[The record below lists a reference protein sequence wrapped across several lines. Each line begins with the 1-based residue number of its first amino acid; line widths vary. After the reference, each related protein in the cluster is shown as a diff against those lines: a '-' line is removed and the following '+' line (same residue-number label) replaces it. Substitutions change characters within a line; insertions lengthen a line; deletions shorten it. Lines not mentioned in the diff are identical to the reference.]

1 MSALNAEVACKNT
14 RVGQLTM
21 IIYYD
26 LISNIITITRQLLLY
41 SPMIFSDPVYSFF
54 RSSLNAL
61 VKYTV
66 PNCSRFA
73 DFFGAFSHLSVC
85 VLSGL

>member
-41 SPMIFSDPVYSFF
+41 SPM
-54 RSSLNAL
+54 
-61 VKYTV
+61 
-66 PNCSRFA
+66 
-73 DFFGAFSHLSVC
+73 
-85 VLSGL
+85 